1 MGLSGELI
9 KTESLTLA
17 YGVDALHP
25 NDNTEYLNFGL
36 ELDYRKLIFI
46 RGGLPSFYKQ
56 DKIEG
61 PSFGVGMN
69 YLINRTSTLLTI
81 DYSLSDYGP
90 LGEVKRLNIG
100 FNF

>member
-1 MGLSGELI
+1 MKILNYLVIIFICINPSVKADSKKTLIDELQ
-9 KTESLTLA
+9 K
-17 YGVDALHP
+17 G
-25 NDNTEYLNFGL
+25 G
-36 ELDYRKLIFI
+36 KLIFI

-61 PSFGVGMN
+61 PSFGIGMN